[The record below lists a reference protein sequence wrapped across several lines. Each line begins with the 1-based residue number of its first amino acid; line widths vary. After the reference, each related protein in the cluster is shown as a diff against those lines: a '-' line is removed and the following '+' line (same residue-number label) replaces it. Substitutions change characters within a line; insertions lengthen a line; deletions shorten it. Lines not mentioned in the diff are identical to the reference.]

1 MRQPVPAWV
10 LRDRKLAGAPCPVCD
25 RKISNSGWG
34 QEPGFCKVEARRSLL
49 EPEEVEV
56 NTEPVFVGIDVSK
69 AHLDVAF
76 SHEQEVQR
84 LANDEAG
91 IESLVGPLQPRQ
103 PTLVV
108 MEATGGFEVPA
119 AAALAAAGVPVVI
132 ANPRQTRDFAKS
144 TGQLSKTDAIDARG
158 LALFAARVRPEVREL
173 PSEEARILDALIG
186 RRRQLVAMITQ
197 EKNRLGYAVRPV
209 QKGIRKHLR
218 WLERQLADVDR
229 ELDSRIRASPVWAA
243 KRDLLQSVPGVGPNL
258 ARTLIAELP
267 ELGRLS
273 HKEIASLVGVAPRA
287 RDSGV
292 LRGKRMLWGGRATVR
307 TALYM
312 SVWSATR
319 WNPVIRV
326 FYERLREKG
335 KPAKVAQ
342 AACMRKLLILLN
354 AMVRDHRPWD
364 PSLPL
369 GQAELQH
376 SC

>member
-1 MRQPVPAWV
+1 MNAQ
-10 LRDRKLAGAPCPVCD
+10 
-25 RKISNSGWG
+25 
-34 QEPGFCKVEARRSLL
+34 
-49 EPEEVEV
+49 
-56 NTEPVFVGIDVSK
+56 PVFVGIDVSK

-76 SHEQEVQR
+76 SDQEKVQR
-84 LANDEAG
+84 LANDGAG
-91 IESLVGPLQPRQ
+91 IESLVGLIQPLDP
-103 PTLVV
+103 PLVV
-108 MEATGGFEVPA
+108 LEATGGFEVAA

-132 ANPRQTRDFAKS
+132 ANPRNTRDFAKS
-144 TGQLSKTDAIDARG
+144 TGQLAKTDAIDARG

-173 PSEEARILDALIG
+173 PTEEARILDSLIG
-186 RRRQLVAMITQ
+186 RRRQLVSMITQ
-197 EKNRLGYAVRPV
+197 EKNRLGYAMKPV

-218 WLERQLADVDR
+218 WLERQLAEVDD

-243 KRDLLQSVPGVGPNL
+243 RRDLLQSVPGVGPNL

-267 ELGRLS
+267 ELGRLNQ
-273 HKEIASLVGVAPRA
+273 KEIASLVGVAPRA

-292 LRGKRMLWGGRATVR
+292 LRGKRTLWGGRATIR

-319 WNPVIRV
+319 WNPVIRT
-326 FYERLREKG
+326 FYERLRERG

-342 AACMRKLLILLN
+342 AACMRKLLVLLN

-364 PSLPL
+364 PALPL
-369 GQAELQH
+369 GQAGLQN

>member
-1 MRQPVPAWV
+1 MNRQ
-10 LRDRKLAGAPCPVCD
+10 
-25 RKISNSGWG
+25 
-34 QEPGFCKVEARRSLL
+34 
-49 EPEEVEV
+49 
-56 NTEPVFVGIDVSK
+56 PVFVGIDVSK

-76 SHEQEVQR
+76 SHEQKVQR
-84 LANDEAG
+84 LVNDEAG
-91 IESLVGPLQPRQ
+91 IESLVGLLRPLQPQ
-103 PTLVV
+103 LVV

-144 TGQLSKTDAIDARG
+144 TGQLAKTDAIDARG

-173 PSEEARILDALIG
+173 PSEDARILDALIG

-197 EKNRLGYAVRPV
+197 EKNRLGYAVKPV
-209 QKGIRKHLR
+209 QKGIRKHLK
-218 WLERQLADVDR
+218 WLERQLVEVDH

-292 LRGKRMLWGGRATVR
+292 LRGKRTLWGGRATVR

-326 FYERLREKG
+326 FHERLREKG

-369 GQAELQH
+369 RQAGIQH

>member
-1 MRQPVPAWV
+1 M
-10 LRDRKLAGAPCPVCD
+10 
-25 RKISNSGWG
+25 
-34 QEPGFCKVEARRSLL
+34 
-49 EPEEVEV
+49 

-69 AHLDVAF
+69 AHLDVAC
-76 SHEQEVQR
+76 SGEEEVLR
-84 LANDEAG
+84 LANDAAG
-91 IESLVGPLQPRQ
+91 IEALIEGLQPLL

-108 MEATGGFEVPA
+108 MEATGGFEVPVA
-119 AAALAAAGVPVVI
+119 AAVAAAEIPVVI

-173 PSEEARILDALIG
+173 PSEEVRVLDALVG
-186 RRRQLVAMITQ
+186 RRRQLVGMITQ
-197 EKNRLGYAVRPV
+197 EKNRLGYALGPV
-209 QKGIRKHLR
+209 QGGIRKHLK
-218 WLERQLADVDR
+218 WLKRQLVEVEK
-229 ELDSRIRASPVWAA
+229 ELDSRIRTSPVWAA
-243 KRDLLQSVPGVGPNL
+243 KSGLLQSVPGVGPNL

-267 ELGRLS
+267 ELGRIS

-287 RDSGV
+287 RDSGIM
-292 LRGKRMLWGGRATVR
+292 RGRRTLWGGRSTVR

-326 FYERLREKG
+326 FYERLRERG

-354 AMVRDHRPWD
+354 AMVRDHQPWN

-369 GQAELQH
+369 QKAALQH